1 MLKQM
6 KSSFWKTVESFIFG
20 DGSIFSMWIP
30 ITHKF
35 QFSCIELS
43 ADFICIEDEVNS

>member
-1 MLKQM
+1 MNQM

-35 QFSCIELS
+35 QLS
-43 ADFICIEDEVNS
+43 LNYLQTLFVLMMK